1 MILGLSYV
9 TFKNIL
15 IGFFMLLLALD
26 ITYFGTN
33 IEYID
38 MIFEVIIIFLIV
50 MTIFLKKENLEKSK
64 YNEIY
69 INNYKNRYEYE
80 DIIELNKIN
89 WKTYFIII
97 SIIVLGEFY
106 NDSKL
111 GLGDFI
117 YSYFLIVTS
126 LSLLTK
132 LDSLDYYK
140 GYNKIKSKI
149 EKTEEVLNTYNETSI
164 FRIRVSEAL
173 NLIKEIN
180 RLNLINQKINPEMK
194 TLIDA
199 KQSKIEEK
207 LDEVLK
213 DIVLYN
219 NDKNEIILNRVQ
231 KNIELLNK
239 IKTMGE
245 F

>member
-111 GLGDFI
+111 L
-117 YSYFLIVTS
+117 
-126 LSLLTK
+126 
-132 LDSLDYYK
+132 
-140 GYNKIKSKI
+140 
-149 EKTEEVLNTYNETSI
+149 
-164 FRIRVSEAL
+164 
-173 NLIKEIN
+173 
-180 RLNLINQKINPEMK
+180 
-194 TLIDA
+194 
-199 KQSKIEEK
+199 
-207 LDEVLK
+207 
-213 DIVLYN
+213 
-219 NDKNEIILNRVQ
+219 
-231 KNIELLNK
+231 
-239 IKTMGE
+239 
-245 F
+245 